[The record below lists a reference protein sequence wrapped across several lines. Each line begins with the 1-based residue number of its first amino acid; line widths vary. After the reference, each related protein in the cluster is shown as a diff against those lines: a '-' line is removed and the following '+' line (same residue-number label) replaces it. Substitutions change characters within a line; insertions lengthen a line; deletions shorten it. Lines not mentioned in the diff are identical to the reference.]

1 MVLRASPPPHTAR
14 PDPHGLPVGGH
25 APPPL
30 GFLVLLNVSLCRH
43 AIAITP
49 VGPQLQSLHV
59 ELPQRPS
66 PSHCRVG
73 SHIVRFEA
81 CSAFTRVTAC
91 LLAELPKATL
101 SIEGFGSF
109 VTSTVAPI
117 ATGRSD
123 SLPGENCTH

>member
-1 MVLRASPPPHTAR
+1 M
-14 PDPHGLPVGGH
+14 
-25 APPPL
+25 
-30 GFLVLLNVSLCRH
+30 LLDVSLCRH
-43 AIAITP
+43 AVAITP
-49 VGPQLQSLHV
+49 VGSQPQSLHV
-59 ELPQRPS
+59 GLLQRPS

-101 SIEGFGSF
+101 SIEGFDSF

-123 SLPGENCTH
+123 SLPGGNCTH